1 MTTATTGTGAIN
13 AGPQS
18 LPHREVLQVMTGLL
32 AALFTAMISNTI
44 VATALPTIM
53 ADLNG
58 TQTQYTWVI
67 TTSLLMM
74 TISTAIWGKLSDLFD
89 KKVLVQTSIVLFVAG
104 SMIAGFSTSIAMM
117 MGARA
122 VQGIAMGGLVAM
134 VQSIM
139 GSIISPRERGR
150 YAGYMGAVMGV
161 ATVSGPLLGGVITDG
176 MGWRWSYFVC
186 VPLAVVALI
195 LVQAKLRLPAV
206 EPRKV
211 TIDYAGGVLIAI
223 TAALPML
230 WVTFAGSS
238 FDWISWQSAAYVAG
252 FLISG
257 TLAVLVELR
266 AKEPII
272 PIRVLRNNTAALMI
286 VASVAVGIAMFGS
299 AIFMTQFF
307 QLGLGYSPTKSGLMT
322 LPLIITQTLAS
333 AIGGQIVSRTGRWKP
348 TMVVGGFSMVIGLA
362 GMGTM
367 NHTTSYLMISIF
379 MAIMGLGVG
388 TLIQNIVLAV
398 QNTVDVT
405 DVGAA
410 SATIAFFRSLG
421 GAIGVAALG
430 AILTKE
436 VGSRVQTGLADKGFA
451 PDDMPGGAS
460 GETELDLGA
469 LPGPIRN
476 VVQDAYADS
485 IGHIFFVTAIVAIVT
500 LIAILVVRETR
511 LRNTISMTPTPDP
524 DGAGSMAGSDE
535 AGSDQSSASE
545 FVAPGDGSDD
555 SGDPSQQATAG
566 SDSHGRSSQ

>member
-1 MTTATTGTGAIN
+1 MSTTTTGPGVTT

-89 KKVLVQTSIVLFVAG
+89 KKRLVQTSIVLFVIG
-104 SMIAGFSTSIAMM
+104 SMVAGFSTSIAMM

-195 LVQAKLRLPAV
+195 LVQSKLRLPAV

-211 TIDYAGGVLIAI
+211 TIDYAGGVMIAI
-223 TAALPML
+223 TATLPML
-230 WVTFAGSS
+230 WVTFAGTS
-238 FDWISWQSAAYVAG
+238 FDWASWQSAAYVSG

-257 TLAVLVELR
+257 TLAVLIELR

-272 PIRVLRNNTAALMI
+272 PIHVLRNNTAALMI

-299 AIFMTQFF
+299 AIFMTQYF

-348 TMVVGGFSMVIGLA
+348 TMVVGGFAMVIGLA

-367 NHTTSYLMISIF
+367 NHSTSYLAISIF
-379 MAIMGLGVG
+379 MAVMGLGVG

-398 QNTVDVT
+398 QNTVDVK

-421 GAIGVAALG
+421 GAIGVATLG
-430 AILTKE
+430 AILAKE
-436 VGSRVQTGLADKGFA
+436 VGVRVQTGLADKGFS
-451 PDDMPGGAS
+451 PGDVPGGDN
-460 GETELDLGA
+460 GETDLDLGA
-469 LPGPIRN
+469 LPGPIRS

-485 IGHIFFVTAIVAIVT
+485 IGHIFFITAIVAIVT

-511 LRNTISMTPTPDP
+511 LRNTIAMTPTP
-524 DGAGSMAGSDE
+524 SDDSE
-535 AGSDQSSASE
+535 HVESPESPSTVTASATQSSASDTPE
-545 FVAPGDGSDD
+545 G
-555 SGDPSQQATAG
+555 PSA
-566 SDSHGRSSQ
+566 R